1 MEIRHTFPKSMRLT
15 HKRDIDRLYNN
26 ACVIKQYPLKLMV
39 RFEEPSASN
48 NAFKIVLSV
57 PKRLHR
63 KAVSRNLIKR
73 RMKESFRQSNADL
86 NAKLNENKKVAH
98 LMLVYI
104 SKHIATYAE
113 IDTAWKAILADIDK
127 EISK

>member
-1 MEIRHTFPKSMRLT
+1 MRLT

-39 RFEEPSASN
+39 RFEEAPSTN
-48 NAFKIVLSV
+48 DRLKIVLSV
-57 PKRLHR
+57 PKRLHK

-73 RMKESFRQSNADL
+73 RMKESFRQSNVPL
-86 NAKLNENKKVAH
+86 CEKLSENEKMAH

-104 SKHIATYAE
+104 GKHIATYKE
-113 IDTAWKAILADIDK
+113 IDTAWKSILPAIDK
-127 EISK
+127 ELSA